1 MSLLSQDVNAC
12 NRYHRN
18 RGFSCSK
25 ILASTTLMW
34 LCLLPSLTGTATA
47 PPKPQ
52 PFRIKGSYVIAAVC
66 RNGIIVASDSRGMLK
81 DGYGRRIAYYDV
93 NQKIFPIGR
102 SLIADT
108 GYASLNDPHTSFLS
122 ALMAQF
128 EQSPGSHINVD
139 QLPDS
144 YFNYVNRTL
153 SAQGAESAK
162 VQTLVFAGFKQTEP
176 TLCIY
181 RRGSNSNGVKCRSS
195 GYLSSPQGHIAGLE
209 NVGTLSFEQAAKV
222 MQKEIEDYAAAVQP
236 GLVGGPVVIRV
247 ITRSDSAWWGQP
259 PRWPK
264 WNSFSDLAE
273 DYRAGLVPFHLMPG
287 ASKAELDELIAQG
300 AAWARLRRDP
310 SSSQ

>member
-12 NRYHRN
+12 NRYYRN
-18 RGFSCSK
+18 PGFSCSK
-25 ILASTTLMW
+25 TLASATLMW
-34 LCLLPSLTGTATA
+34 FCLFPSLTGTATA
-47 PPKPQ
+47 PAKPQ

-128 EQSPGSHINVD
+128 AQSTRSHID
-139 QLPDS
+139 IDRLPDS

-162 VQTLVFAGFKQTEP
+162 VQTLMFAGFKQTEP
-176 TLCIY
+176 TLCVY
-181 RRGSNSNGVKCRSS
+181 RGESNNNGVKCRSS
-195 GYLSSPQGHIAGLE
+195 GYLSSPQGRIASLE
-209 NVGTLSFEQAAKV
+209 NVKALSFEQAARV
-222 MQKEIEDYAAAVQP
+222 MQKEIQDYAAAVQP
-236 GLVGGPVVIRV
+236 GVVGGPVVIRV
-247 ITRSDSAWWGQP
+247 ITQSGSAWWGQP
-259 PRWPK
+259 PHWPK
-264 WNSFSDLAE
+264 WSSFSDLAG

-287 ASKAELDELIAQG
+287 ASKAELDQLIAQG
-300 AAWARLRRDP
+300 AAWARTQRVP

>member
-1 MSLLSQDVNAC
+1 MWFCLFLS
-12 NRYHRN
+12 
-18 RGFSCSK
+18 
-25 ILASTTLMW
+25 
-34 LCLLPSLTGTATA
+34 PTGTAAA

-66 RNGIIVASDSRGMLK
+66 RDGIIVASDSRGMLK
-81 DGYGRRIAYYDV
+81 NEYGRRVAYYDV

-108 GYASLNDPHTSFLS
+108 GYASLNDPRTSFLS

-128 EQSPGSHINVD
+128 AQSPGSHIDVD
-139 QLPDS
+139 QLPVS

-176 TLCIY
+176 TLCVY
-181 RRGSNSNGVKCRSS
+181 RGESKDNGVKCRSS
-195 GYLSSPQGHIAGLE
+195 GYLSSPRGRIAGLE
-209 NVGTLSFEQAAKV
+209 NVGALSFERAAKV
-222 MQKEIEDYAAAVQP
+222 MQKEIQDYAAAVQP
-236 GLVGGPVVIRV
+236 GVVGGPVVIRV
-247 ITRSDSAWWGQP
+247 ITPSESAWWGQP
-259 PRWPK
+259 PHWPR
-264 WNSFSDLAE
+264 WNSFSDLAG

-300 AAWARLRRDP
+300 ATWARLRRD
-310 SSSQ
+310 SSTAQ

>member
-1 MSLLSQDVNAC
+1 
-12 NRYHRN
+12 
-18 RGFSCSK
+18 
-25 ILASTTLMW
+25 MW
-34 LCLLPSLTGTATA
+34 FCLFLSLTGTATA

-66 RNGIIVASDSRGMLK
+66 RDGIIVASDSRGMLK

-108 GYASLNDPHTSFLS
+108 GYASLNDPQTSFLS
-122 ALMAQF
+122 ALMTQF
-128 EQSPGSHINVD
+128 AQSPQSHIDVD

-144 YFNYVNRTL
+144 YFNYVNGML
-153 SAQGAESAK
+153 PAQGAESAK
-162 VQTLVFAGFKQTEP
+162 VQTLVFAGFKETEP
-176 TLCIY
+176 TLCVY
-181 RRGSNSNGVKCRSS
+181 RGESNSNGVKCRTS
-195 GYLSSPQGHIAGLE
+195 GYLSSPQGHITGLE
-209 NVGTLSFEQAAKV
+209 NVGALSFEQAAKV

-247 ITRSDSAWWGQP
+247 ITRSESAWWGQTP
-259 PRWPK
+259 HWPK
-264 WNSFSDLAE
+264 WNSFTDLAG

-287 ASKAELDELIAQG
+287 ASKIELDALIAQG
-300 AAWARLRRDP
+300 AAWARSQCDR